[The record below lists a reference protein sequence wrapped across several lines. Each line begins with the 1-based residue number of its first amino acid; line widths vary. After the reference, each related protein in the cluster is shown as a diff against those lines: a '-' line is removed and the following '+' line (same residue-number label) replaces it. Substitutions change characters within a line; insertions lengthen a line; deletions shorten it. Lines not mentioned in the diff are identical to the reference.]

1 MPADENI
8 LALRKINKA
17 FPGVNALSDVN
28 FEVRKG
34 EVHALVGENGAG
46 KSTLMKILSGAYKK
60 DSGTI
65 VFDGK
70 EVEIN
75 SPRVSEKLGISIIY
89 QELNLINRMSIAENV
104 FLGRSP
110 RKFGVIQWKQMAN
123 NAKELFHNF
132 DIKMDVSK
140 SVRELSI
147 AQQQIVEIVKA
158 VSINAKLVIMDEPT
172 SSLTDNE
179 TKILFRIIRSLT
191 AREIAVIFITHRLE
205 EVFEI
210 ADQLT
215 VLRDGCCIAK
225 REVKGLTKHELISL
239 MIGRELTQQFPQR
252 NVQLG
257 EECFRV
263 EHISDGYRVKDV
275 SFSVRR
281 GEVLGFAGLVGAG
294 RTDTM
299 RLIFGANKKT
309 RGNIYINNQEIQ
321 IKSPSEAVANK
332 IGFVTENRKEEG
344 LFLTLPIR
352 KNIVTVAI
360 DKIKSFHIL
369 NFAKEKAFSDKY
381 VKELRINTTS
391 IDQKVVY
398 LSGGNQQKVVL
409 AKWLLSDSEVIIL
422 DEPTRGIDVGAKR
435 EIFEIINHLAAQ
447 GKAILLISSETEE
460 IMGISDRILVMHE
473 GKISGEVT
481 KHNFSER
488 IIAELEFG
496 GTCTWEQ

>member
-1 MPADENI
+1 MPSDENI
-8 LALRKINKA
+8 LTLSKINKA

-65 VFDGK
+65 MFDGN
-70 EVEIN
+70 EVEVN

-110 RKFGVIQWKQMAN
+110 KKYGVIQWKEMVDD
-123 NAKELFHNF
+123 AKELFKSF

-140 SVRELSI
+140 SVSELSI
-147 AQQQIVEIVKA
+147 AQQQIVEIIKA
-158 VSINAKLVIMDEPT
+158 VSINAKIVIMDEPT
-172 SSLTDNE
+172 SSLTDRE
-179 TKILFRIIRSLT
+179 TKILFRITDSLK
-191 AREIAVIFITHRLE
+191 AKGIAVIFITHRLE

-210 ADQLT
+210 ADRLT
-215 VLRDGCCIAK
+215 VLRDGCYVAT
-225 REVKGLTKHELISL
+225 REVKGITKPELISL
-239 MIGRELTQQFPQR
+239 MIGRELKQQFPQR

-309 RGNIYINNQEIQ
+309 NGDIYVNCEEVYIN
-321 IKSPSEAVANK
+321 SPRDAVANK

-344 LFLTLPIR
+344 LFLTLPLR

-369 NFAKEKAFSDKY
+369 NFGKEKDFSETF
-381 VKELRINTTS
+381 VKDLRINTPS

-435 EIFEIINHLAAQ
+435 EIYEIINLLAAQ
-447 GKAILLISSETEE
+447 GKAIILISSEMEE
-460 IMGISDRILVMHE
+460 ILGVSDRILVMHE

-481 KHNFSER
+481 KPNFSEQ
-488 IIAELEFG
+488 IVAELEFG
-496 GTCTWEQ
+496 GS